1 MNLKNVKQKI
11 VQRFEWPLVRKALY
25 KCSPCTINS
34 TFHFMSTVLSVS
46 EEARQEVVDFFQK
59 LAPETDTQARD
70 NPGWILLNSL
80 LSLLTTQSS
89 VSGGR

>member
-1 MNLKNVKQKI
+1 
-11 VQRFEWPLVRKALY
+11 
-25 KCSPCTINS
+25 
-34 TFHFMSTVLSVS
+34 MSTVLSVS

-70 NPGWILLNSL
+70 NPGWLLLNSL